1 MWYTDNDVCT
11 ANVSSDLATLSTRPN
26 EVIMVFC
33 VVYSVQA

>member
-11 ANVSSDLATLSTRPN
+11 ANVSSDLATLSTN
-26 EVIMVFC
+26 EVIIVFC